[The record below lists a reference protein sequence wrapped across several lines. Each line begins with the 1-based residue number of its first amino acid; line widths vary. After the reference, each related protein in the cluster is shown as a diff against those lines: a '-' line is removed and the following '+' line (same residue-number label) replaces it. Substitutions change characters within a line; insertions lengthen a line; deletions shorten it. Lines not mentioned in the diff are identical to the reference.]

1 MEGWIKL
8 HRKLLSWEWWDDSKT
23 VHLFIHLLLKANHK
37 ANKWRGIEL
46 SRGQLVVGLNSLSEQ
61 TGISVQSL
69 RTCLKRLEDSGSI
82 NRQSN
87 NQRSII
93 TISEYEQYQHDDSE
107 TNKQNNKQSTSNQ
120 QADNKQSTTNK
131 NVKNVNNA
139 KKFKPPSVVEV
150 EEYCQKRENG
160 ISSQAFIDHYTS
172 NGWMRGKTKITDWKA
187 AVRTWEHRQ
196 KQEPKPQTK
205 KYREL

>member
-23 VHLFIHLLLKANHK
+23 VHLFVHLLLKANHK

-46 SRGQLVVGLNSLSEQ
+46 SRGQLVVGLHSLSEQ

-69 RTCLKRLEDSGSI
+69 RTILKRLETSGAI

-93 TISEYEQYQHDDSE
+93 TISEY
-107 TNKQNNKQSTSNQ
+107 
-120 QADNKQSTTNK
+120 
-131 NVKNVNNA
+131 
-139 KKFKPPSVVEV
+139 
-150 EEYCQKRENG
+150 
-160 ISSQAFIDHYTS
+160 
-172 NGWMRGKTKITDWKA
+172 
-187 AVRTWEHRQ
+187 
-196 KQEPKPQTK
+196 
-205 KYREL
+205 